1 MFRRTVLSTAVTVA
15 LGSSVASSA
24 AYSSENSVEKL
35 EKIQVTGS
43 RISRVDVEGATPV
56 TVISREDLERSGQL
70 TVADVLRNT
79 TFNSFGSFSEQSGS
93 SAQSQAFLNMRGLGA
108 ERTLI
113 LLNGKRMPQSGAR
126 GDGAVNINALPAAAV
141 ERIEILTDGASA
153 VYGSDAIGGV
163 VNIILKS
170 DFEGVNLTVG
180 GANPKIDGGDE
191 RKISITGGQSNDKGS
206 ILFALEHDS
215 KDIIYATAYKPAQ
228 SVLSKDYNYGYSLY
242 GRNIKGKTADDK
254 TVTRALTGVQCNGDF
269 AKIKDQ
275 CRYDYTKIAALTA
288 TSERTQFVLNSNYF
302 LSDSVEWTNE
312 FILGFNKS
320 YGRFAPAAGS
330 FPVKGDTP
338 GGKKILEDN
347 GLDPTKYL
355 DPAKNGA
362 IYYRFDNVGN
372 RVNNVKDISGIY
384 TSALTGAF
392 ETSFVDEVQW
402 NIAARYS
409 KSYSDEKGTG
419 YVLKNIASKAVE
431 TGDGFNSTTG
441 QFTKDATV
449 KLTHDT
455 ARDIKVSYSD
465 INGGL
470 QFDKG
475 SVFGS
480 DISWYVGA
488 EASKQDYSDAY
499 DAQSASDNVLGS
511 SGNNSGGERSQK
523 ALFVESL
530 IPLNEML
537 ELNLAAR
544 YDKYSDFGSAL
555 SPKASIRFQPVDN
568 LVVRTS
574 YAKGFRAPGLT
585 ELYKSDSRSADR
597 AVDYVQCKKYGIS
610 EDKCVNS
617 KYAAQYD
624 ATRTANKDLE
634 AEKSESF
641 NLGVVFSPIDDL
653 NLGLDYYNIDVK
665 NMVSSTSLQ
674 QLIRGEQRG
683 ADVSGLIT
691 RDDNGD
697 ITAAIVKPINTGQ
710 LSTSG
715 IDLKA
720 DFTQYLGLGQIRYSI
735 NGSYV
740 IDYKEP
746 ESYLGPIVDLAG
758 GSGSPEYKVNAD
770 VAWTSVDSMHKVAIG
785 PRHVAGY
792 TYNKGNPGAKEIAS
806 YTTWELDYR
815 LSLPWDGVAQIGVR
829 NMFDRQAPLP
839 TRNTSDMGDVANYSI
854 SGRTIYA
861 SYSQN
866 F

>member
-24 AYSSENSVEKL
+24 AYSNENSVEKL

-79 TFNSFGSFSEQSGS
+79 TFNSFGSFSERSGS
-93 SAQSQAFLNMRGLGA
+93 TAQSQAFLNMRGLGA
-108 ERTLI
+108 NRTLV

-170 DFEGVNLTVG
+170 DYEGVNLTVG
-180 GANPKIDGGDE
+180 GASPKIDGGDE

-215 KDIIYATAYKPAQ
+215 KDIIYDTAYKPAQ
-228 SVLSKDYNYGYSLY
+228 SVLSTGFGYSLY

-254 TVTRALTGVQCNGDF
+254 TVTRALAGVQCDGDF
-269 AKIKDQ
+269 AKIKDK
-275 CRYDYTKIAALTA
+275 CRYDYTKVKALTA
-288 TSERTQFVLNSNYF
+288 TSERTQFVLSSNYF

-330 FPVKGDTP
+330 FSVKGDTP

-347 GLDPTKYL
+347 GLDPTKNL

-419 YVLKNIASKAVE
+419 YVLSNIASKAVE

-449 KLTHDT
+449 KMTHDT

-499 DAQSASDNVLGS
+499 DAQSVSGNVLGS
-511 SGNNSGGERSQK
+511 AGNNSGGERSQK

-585 ELYKSDSRSADR
+585 DLYKSDAYSADY
-597 AVDYVQCKKYGIS
+597 AVDYVKCK
-610 EDKCVNS
+610 NS
-617 KYAAQYD
+617 
-624 ATRTANKDLE
+624 
-634 AEKSESF
+634 
-641 NLGVVFSPIDDL
+641 
-653 NLGLDYYNIDVK
+653 
-665 NMVSSTSLQ
+665 
-674 QLIRGEQRG
+674 
-683 ADVSGLIT
+683 
-691 RDDNGD
+691 
-697 ITAAIVKPINTGQ
+697 
-710 LSTSG
+710 
-715 IDLKA
+715 
-720 DFTQYLGLGQIRYSI
+720 RYF
-735 NGSYV
+735 
-740 IDYKEP
+740 
-746 ESYLGPIVDLAG
+746 
-758 GSGSPEYKVNAD
+758 
-770 VAWTSVDSMHKVAIG
+770 
-785 PRHVAGY
+785 
-792 TYNKGNPGAKEIAS
+792 
-806 YTTWELDYR
+806 R
-815 LSLPWDGVAQIGVR
+815 LWW
-829 NMFDRQAPLP
+829 F
-839 TRNTSDMGDVANYSI
+839 
-854 SGRTIYA
+854 
-861 SYSQN
+861 
-866 F
+866 

>member
-24 AYSSENSVEKL
+24 AYSNENSVEKL

-79 TFNSFGSFSEQSGS
+79 TFNSFGSYSERSGGTW
-93 SAQSQAFLNMRGLGA
+93 QSQAFVDMRGLGA
-108 ERTLI
+108 NRTLV

-215 KDIIYATAYKPAQ
+215 KDIIYDTAYKPAQ
-228 SVLSKDYNYGYSLY
+228 SVLSTGFGYSTF
-242 GRNIKGKTADDK
+242 GRNIKGKTADGK
-254 TVTRALTGVQCNGDF
+254 TVTRALTGVQCGGDF
-269 AKIKDQ
+269 AKIGDQ
-275 CRYDYTKIAALTA
+275 CKYDYTKIKALTA

-320 YGRFAPAAGS
+320 YGRYAPAAGYFS
-330 FPVKGDTP
+330 VKGDTP

-347 GLDPTKYL
+347 SL

-409 KSYSDEKGTG
+409 KSYSDGKGTG
-419 YVLKNIASKAVE
+419 YVLSNIASKAVE

-449 KLTHDT
+449 KMTYDT

-499 DAQSASDNVLGS
+499 DAQSVSGNVLGS
-511 SGNNSGGERSQK
+511 SGNSSGGERTQK

-585 ELYKSDSRSADR
+585 DLYKADAYSADY
-597 AVDYVQCKKYGIS
+597 AIDYVKCKAAGIS
-610 EDKCVNS
+610 DCGGS
-617 KYAAQYD
+617 KYATQYD
-624 ATRTANKDLE
+624 ATHKANKDLE

-665 NMVSSTSLQ
+665 NMVYYSNLQ
-674 QLIRGEQRG
+674 ELIDAEANGV
-683 ADVSGLIT
+683 DVSGLIT
-691 RDDNGD
+691 RDDNRD

-746 ESYLGPIVDLAG
+746 KFYSGPIADKVG
-758 GSGSPEYKVNAD
+758 GYTHPKAFPEYRVNAD
-770 VAWTSVDSMHKVAIG
+770 IAWTSVDSMHKVAIG

-792 TYNKGNPGAKEIAS
+792 TYNKGKPSVKEVDS

-839 TRNTSDMGDVANYSI
+839 TRNLLNLDQVANYSI